1 MHMATNVVQ
10 VRGLVRHHPKH
21 GPRDAGQL
29 GRTCGAKGPGEEI
42 AADGRSA
49 VSLAPEHATPVEPSG
64 TAGERAHPSVDGVR
78 SAMRALA
85 GVIARHSAGHG
96 GPLGR
101 AD

>member
-42 AADGRSA
+42 AADGRSRSRPSPRRLWTRVDPRGNERSRKSTGFA
-49 VSLAPEHATPVEPSG
+49 WPCVRSLAS
-64 TAGERAHPSVDGVR
+64 
-78 SAMRALA
+78 
-85 GVIARHSAGHG
+85 
-96 GPLGR
+96 
-101 AD
+101 